1 MYMVITSF
9 YLCVEREKPLY
20 EQALKREIVSTR
32 RWRIFGL
39 LCRSMLLEMCAIELF
54 RPLARREKLPFS
66 PDLVGRSR
74 ETEFSAFIR
83 GWKINH
89 MCLWPDT
96 VTSAFCASP
105 FNASCVCGPVFSYS
119 RIAKN
124 AGAQSAGPL
133 MAALQ
138 RQREGC
144 DERPCVC
151 VYANSDIA
159 ANVPKDLLS
168 AAFLPLAR
176 AANTCCGCKM
186 TFYSAAIYCQF
197 RNER

>member
-1 MYMVITSF
+1 MYVVIISF
-9 YLCVEREKPLY
+9 YICVEQEKPLY
-20 EQALKREIVSTR
+20 EQALKRGIVSTR

-119 RIAKN
+119 RRAKN
-124 AGAQSAGPL
+124 RRRSICRAPNGGAATP
-133 MAALQ
+133 
-138 RQREGC
+138 
-144 DERPCVC
+144 ERG
-151 VYANSDIA
+151 
-159 ANVPKDLLS
+159 LR
-168 AAFLPLAR
+168 R
-176 AANTCCGCKM
+176 ATVRMCLC
-186 TFYSAAIYCQF
+186 
-197 RNER
+197 